1 MPAPITP
8 FTLEGRLVRLE
19 PLRPELA
26 PALLEAGLVDRQTFV
41 LTGVPDSLESS
52 RAYIQTAVQS
62 REAGLAMPFAT
73 VRVSDGRVL
82 GSTRFGNLEYWPW
95 AAGNPH
101 AKQDGTPDAAEIGW
115 TWLEPT
121 AQRSGINTEAKRLM
135 LAHAFETWRVLRM
148 TFKTDARNIR
158 SRDAIERLG
167 AKFDGV
173 LRAHVPASDGGIRDS
188 AYYSILAAE
197 WPEVRSR
204 LDGMLEEK
212 RLKRKD

>member
-1 MPAPITP
+1 
-8 FTLEGRLVRLE
+8 LVRLE

-26 PALLEAGLVDRQTFV
+26 PALLEAAMLDRQTFV
-41 LTGVPDSLESS
+41 LTGVPDSLES
-52 RAYIQTAVQS
+52 AHTYIETAVQS

-73 VRVSDGRVL
+73 VRLSDNRVV
-82 GSTRFGNLEYWPW
+82 GSTRFGNLEFWPW

-101 AKQDGTPDAAEIGW
+101 AKNDGTPDAAEIGW
-115 TWLEPT
+115 TWLEPGV
-121 AQRSGINTEAKRLM
+121 QRSGINTEAKRLM
-135 LAHAFETWRVLRM
+135 LGYAFETWRVLRM
-148 TFKTDARNIR
+148 TFKTDARNTR

-197 WPEVRSR
+197 WPQVRAR
-204 LDGMLEEK
+204 LDGLLEVHGW
-212 RLKRKD
+212 

>member
-26 PALLEAGLVDRQTFV
+26 PQLLAAGLIDRATFG
-41 LTGVPDSLESS
+41 LTGVPDSLEASQ
-52 RAYIQTAVQS
+52 AYIHSAIQA

-73 VRVSDGRVL
+73 VRRSDDRVI

-101 AKQDGTPDAAEIGW
+101 AKTDGTPDAAEIGW
-115 TWLEPT
+115 TWLEPG

-135 LAHAFETWRVLRM
+135 LEHAFETWRVLRM
-148 TFKTDARNIR
+148 TFKTDARNTR
-158 SRDAIERLG
+158 SRNAIERLG

-173 LRAHVPASDGGIRDS
+173 LRSHVPAADGGIRDS
-188 AYYSILAAE
+188 AYYSIIAAE
-197 WPEVRSR
+197 WPEVRAR
-204 LDGMLEEK
+204 LDGMLEVHAQA
-212 RLKRKD
+212 RG

>member
-52 RAYIQTAVQS
+52 LAYIQTAVQS

-73 VRVSDGRVL
+73 VRVADGRVL

-95 AAGNPH
+95 TAGNPH
-101 AKQDGTPDAAEIGW
+101 AKTDGTPDAAEIGW

-121 AQRSGINTEAKRLM
+121 SQRSGINTEAKRLM
-135 LAHAFETWRVLRM
+135 LGYAFETWHVLRM
-148 TFKTDARNIR
+148 TFKTDARNTR

-197 WPEVRSR
+197 WPEVRAK
-204 LDGMLEEK
+204 LDGMLEIK
-212 RLKRKD
+212 R